1 MMRYTENRNFS
12 TRVGRFGIGLI
23 GTVAGSVIAPVT
35 TGSTAKAW
43 SGVSGASNAL
53 QSQMDSVFSSSNH
66 IRRRAAIAQ
75 AARDGETKFLAES
88 KGGNSDEKSEKKRV
102 IAIAM
107 ATACETAAAGAD
119 QQALEALSNA
129 PIRQETDAEKLER
142 FKAEVR
148 LRNQAERE
156 VKAEPSAPTGSLA
169 GSEKK
174 QPELGPKGADPKMG
188 EK

>member
-1 MMRYTENRNFS
+1 MRTARVVTAVIGVLILGGCETFKPSTYARPEWPWAKNEKCASVTGCDITLIFNQASQHCAAMMRYAENRNFN

-75 AARDGETKFLAES
+75 AAREAKLEFLAES
-88 KGGNSDEKSEKKRV
+88 SAEKKTRYSDRY
-102 IAIAM
+102 
-107 ATACETAAAGAD
+107 GD
-119 QQALEALSNA
+119 
-129 PIRQETDAEKLER
+129 
-142 FKAEVR
+142 R
-148 LRNQAERE
+148 LRN
-156 VKAEPSAPTGSLA
+156 SGSRC
-169 GSEKK
+169 
-174 QPELGPKGADPKMG
+174 
-188 EK
+188 

>member
-1 MMRYTENRNFS
+1 MMRYTENRNFN

-35 TGSTAKAW
+35 TGSAAKAW

-75 AARDGETKFLAES
+75 AAREAKREFL
-88 KGGNSDEKSEKKRV
+88 DERSAGKKRD

-107 ATACETAAAGAD
+107 ATACETAAADAD

-142 FKAEVR
+142 LKAEVR
-148 LRNQAERE
+148 LRNLAEQE
-156 VKAEPSAPTGSLA
+156 VKAEPPPPTDSPTGP
-169 GSEKK
+169 GKK
-174 QPELGPKGADPKMG
+174 QL
-188 EK
+188 